1 MLSPLVAA
9 PTIHHEAIDWA
20 TRASANGGLISTNTI
35 RAVSAFCRDI
45 DSAQIRDRFARLS
58 LMCGGNL
65 PSALVP
71 LYRSFTHG
79 GVAIGSATD
88 TNFNFVS
95 SDYLETGL
103 SGGLLG
109 NGVSKYLRTQVSV
122 NNIGS
127 TNNIHLAFSGIG
139 VETGTNSYNTN
150 GGRKCLIGMYDATAG
165 LAALIFA
172 AGETGRVAAVGGAV
186 NMQGTST
193 ATEPLI
199 IASRFSAASEKLYQR
214 RNVASSINATNTT
227 PSSTVPFAVFGIG
240 SSAAASEFSAARCQA
255 YSIGLSFTDAQAA
268 AYYDAL
274 LAFRVALGRA

>member
-1 MLSPLVAA
+1 MTLPVFVSETL
-9 PTIHHEAIDWA
+9 HHEAIDWA

-127 TNNIHLAFSGIG
+127 SNNMHLAFSGIG
-139 VETGTNSYNTN
+139 VETGTNFFNTN

-199 IASRFSAASEKLYQR
+199 IASRVSAASEKLYQS